1 MFKEAEFSM
10 IIQTLKDIAK
20 RLTRG
25 EIPSMVIG
33 GQAVAMYG
41 KPRFTE
47 DIDITIALTP
57 DEAEKLI
64 RAVDESFIIL
74 PADVQRF
81 VRETWVLPLEHKETK
96 VRVDIIF
103 SITPFE
109 REAIEKARK
118 IEIDDVP
125 VPYALPEYL
134 TVQKI
139 MAGRARDL
147 EDAAGIMEVQ
157 GNTIDI
163 GKIEKLIK
171 TFGAGKEGKVWQ
183 SRWKELKKGLKR

>member
-1 MFKEAEFSM
+1 
-10 IIQTLKDIAK
+10 
-20 RLTRG
+20 
-25 EIPSMVIG
+25 MVIG

-64 RAVDESFIIL
+64 SAVDESFAIL
-74 PADVQRF
+74 PADTQRF
-81 VRETWVLPLEHKETK
+81 VRETWVLPLEQRETK

-118 IEIDDVP
+118 IKIDDVP
-125 VPYALPEYL
+125 VPYILPEYL
-134 TVQKI
+134 VVQKI

-147 EDAAGIMEVQ
+147 EDAAGIIEVQ
-157 GNTIDI
+157 GDTIDI

-171 TFGAGKEGKVWQ
+171 TFGAGEEGKVWQ
-183 SRWKELKKGLKR
+183 RRWKELKKGLKR

>member
-1 MFKEAEFSM
+1 
-10 IIQTLKDIAK
+10 
-20 RLTRG
+20 
-25 EIPSMVIG
+25 MVMG

-41 KPRFTE
+41 RPRFTE

-57 DEAEKLI
+57 DEAEKII
-64 RAVDESFIIL
+64 RAVEESFTIL
-74 PADVQRF
+74 PTDAQRF
-81 VRETWVLPLEHKETK
+81 VRETWVLPLEHRETK

-109 REAIEKARK
+109 REAIEKARE

-134 TVQKI
+134 IVQKI

-171 TFGAGKEGKVWQ
+171 TFGAGEEGKVWQ